1 MSSRPR
7 VMLVDDNSDI
17 LDLLKV
23 LITPSCDVVGLVT
36 DGLAVLD
43 SVKRL
48 KPEVVVLD
56 ISMPKVSGFDICRE
70 IKRTS
75 PETKVIFLTAFA
87 DDEMRNLALSFG
99 AAALIAK
106 SSADELLNVLHCVS
120 QAND

>member
-1 MSSRPR
+1 
-7 VMLVDDNSDI
+7 MLVDDNSDI

-36 DGLAVLD
+36 DGFAVLD
-43 SVKRL
+43 SVNRL

-56 ISMPKVSGFDICRE
+56 ISMPKASGFDICRE

-106 SSADELLNVLHCVS
+106 SSAGELLKALQS
-120 QAND
+120 S